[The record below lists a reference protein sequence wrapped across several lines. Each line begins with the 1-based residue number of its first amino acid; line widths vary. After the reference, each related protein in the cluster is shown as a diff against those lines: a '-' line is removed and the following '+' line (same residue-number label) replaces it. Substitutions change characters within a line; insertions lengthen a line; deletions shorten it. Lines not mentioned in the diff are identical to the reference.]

1 MFDCRT
7 ALTGNRSEPRNRLLA
22 ALPPRDLWHLRP
34 HLEPVALLPGE
45 VIVDAGEALTRAYFI
60 EAGVVALVT
69 VFKNGAS
76 AVSAIVGREGLVGV
90 GALLGNDAALGRHL
104 VQIAGSA
111 LTIEASRFRD
121 ALRATPSLRMIC
133 QQYARAFLG
142 QVLQSIACHTIHSL
156 EQRCARSL
164 LVIQDRGSGDTLAL
178 RQEFIA
184 EMLGVRRSTAAAAA
198 RTLQEAGL
206 IRYFGGYIT
215 VLDRGGLEAAAC
227 ECYGTD
233 RKRFLRLQPGAFA
246 CRDRA

>member
-7 ALTGNRSEPRNRLLA
+7 ALTGSRPEPRNRLLA
-22 ALPPRDLWHLRP
+22 ALPPGDLCQLRP
-34 HLEPVALLPGE
+34 HLEPVVLLPGE

-104 VQIAGSA
+104 VQMAGSA
-111 LTIEASRFRD
+111 LTMEASRFRD
-121 ALRATPSLRMIC
+121 ALRASPRLRTIC
-133 QQYARAFLG
+133 QDYARAFLR
-142 QVLQSIACHTIHSL
+142 QVLQCIACHTIHTL
-156 EQRCARSL
+156 EQRCARCL
-164 LVIQDRGSGDTLAL
+164 LVIHDRGSGDTLAL

-184 EMLGVRRSTAAAAA
+184 EMLGVGRSTAATATQ
-198 RTLQEAGL
+198 TLQEAGL
-206 IRYFGGYIT
+206 IRYFRGDIT
-215 VLDRGGLEAAAC
+215 VLDRAGLEAAAC
-227 ECYGTD
+227 ECYGID
-233 RKRFLRLQPGAFA
+233 RKRSLRLQPGAFA